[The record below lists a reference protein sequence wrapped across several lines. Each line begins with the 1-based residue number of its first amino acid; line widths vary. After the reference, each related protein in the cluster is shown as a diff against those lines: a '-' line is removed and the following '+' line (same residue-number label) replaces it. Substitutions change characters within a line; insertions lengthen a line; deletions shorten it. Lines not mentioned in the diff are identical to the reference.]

1 VNQRIRVLQELGGEF
16 ERVVHHPPA
25 RGRVRLPRRRLVV
38 VAMALLALLLA
49 AVALAATGA
58 FNTGTPVRPGAFD
71 LTTPRSGPGAVLPR
85 SVGGV
90 AALADDPTGGPP
102 WGLRV
107 LRTTRGL
114 GCVQIGRVVGGRL
127 GVLGQDGAFAN
138 DGRFHPLPA
147 AVSESPVDCGSLDAR
162 GRLYLAFASQG
173 VPASAYAP
181 GCTPPGDVE
190 PHPNPPIC
198 PQADERAVYAGV
210 LGPSAL
216 SVTYVTI
223 GGGRVTAPVGP
234 GGTYLI
240 VLPADPVLDQG
251 GSNLAGLLP
260 SPGNGQPIRQIAY
273 RGGLVCRIGALTE
286 MTNKGLP
293 CAPPGY
299 ERPVVALPPPRL
311 VAAPIHVVRRVDVR
325 VNGYRADD
333 LDVSFVARVAVT
345 GATSAYVLQLR
356 LPPGGACHGS
366 IGGTQTMADIA
377 PGQVVHLH
385 YAGAAYAG
393 SPLRCRGHFS
403 GTVYYVRATGLG
415 GGPFLPPPGGGS
427 RGVRVGGF
435 AFTVG

>member
-1 VNQRIRVLQELGGEF
+1 
-16 ERVVHHPPA
+16 
-25 RGRVRLPRRRLVV
+25 
-38 VAMALLALLLA
+38 M
-49 AVALAATGA
+49 
-58 FNTGTPVRPGAFD
+58 
-71 LTTPRSGPGAVLPR
+71 LPR

-127 GVLGQDGAFAN
+127 GVLGHGAFAN

-147 AVSESPVDCGSLDAR
+147 AVSDSPVDCGSLDAR

-181 GCTPPGDVE
+181 AARRLETSSRD
-190 PHPNPPIC
+190 PNPPIC

-260 SPGNGQPIRQIAY
+260 SPGERTADPADRVS
-273 RGGLVCRIGALTE
+273 RR
-286 MTNKGLP
+286 P
-293 CAPPGY
+293 C
-299 ERPVVALPPPRL
+299 L
-311 VAAPIHVVRRVDVR
+311 
-325 VNGYRADD
+325 
-333 LDVSFVARVAVT
+333 
-345 GATSAYVLQLR
+345 
-356 LPPGGACHGS
+356 
-366 IGGTQTMADIA
+366 
-377 PGQVVHLH
+377 
-385 YAGAAYAG
+385 AG
-393 SPLRCRGHFS
+393 SAPSPR
-403 GTVYYVRATGLG
+403 
-415 GGPFLPPPGGGS
+415 
-427 RGVRVGGF
+427 
-435 AFTVG
+435 